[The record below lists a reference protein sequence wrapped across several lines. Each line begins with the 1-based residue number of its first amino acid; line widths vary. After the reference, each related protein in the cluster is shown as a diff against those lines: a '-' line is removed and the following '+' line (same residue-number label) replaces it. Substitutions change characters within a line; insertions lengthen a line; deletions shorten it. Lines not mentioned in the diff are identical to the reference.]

1 MPITT
6 EEMQE
11 IMDRLDERYM
21 KKAECDKRVDETSKK
36 LANDDKELAVIKYRL
51 TINNWLSL
59 TIVGGII
66 ALLIKIFLGG

>member
-21 KKAECDKRVDETSKK
+21 KKSECDSRISETSKR

>member
-11 IMDRLDERYM
+11 IMDRLDERYR
-21 KKAECDKRVDETSKK
+21 KKAECDKRVDETSNK
-36 LANDDKELAVIKYRL
+36 LANDDKKLAVIEYRL

-59 TIVGGII
+59 TIVGGVI